1 MDDVTQC
8 PICTEVYRD
17 PRGLPCLHTFC
28 LKCIE
33 GWSIG
38 KEPGDQLACPLCRTQ
53 FILPRNGVTDLPK
66 NFFIANFLQARES
79 TSIDS
84 KKTSPCEACSGGEDS
99 EGTVQNAA
107 SVYCVE
113 CEMKLCQI
121 CERGHK
127 VIKTTRSHKLVDI
140 RVDRCREMLESLEK
154 EKKELIG
161 QVDKTGVEI
170 RDKAEQLKREIDAH
184 TEKLINV

>member
-1 MDDVTQC
+1 MSKDK
-8 PICTEVYRD
+8 R
-17 PRGLPCLHTFC
+17 
-28 LKCIE
+28 
-33 GWSIG
+33 
-38 KEPGDQLACPLCRTQ
+38 PGDQLACPLCRKR
-53 FILPRNGVTDLPK
+53 FILPRSGVSDLPK

-79 TSIDS
+79 TSVES
-84 KKTSPCEACSGGEDS
+84 KKTSPCEACSGGE
-99 EGTVQNAA
+99 GKVQNAA

-161 QVDKTGVEI
+161 QVEKTGVEI
-170 RDKAEQLKREIDAH
+170 REKAEQLKRMIDNH
-184 TEKLINV
+184 TEKLINELSSVKRVRTKEIESLRDIIKRQLMSME